1 MKISDR
7 TLWLAFVAATLSP
20 ILALVVKPGG
30 YSFYMFFPATPDTAI
45 GRFRLVAGDAVLVV
59 GFIVAVA
66 SAIGLMTQEK
76 GWRRA
81 MAFFALLLVAANP
94 LQQPIFLE
102 SLDTHMNY
110 RLRDRAEA
118 SKIVGKSKEEVRR
131 LFGTPTSTT
140 AHMWEYQPLLIYW
153 FGSRCQ
159 VFFAGDIVTGF
170 EANDD

>member
-1 MKISDR
+1 M
-7 TLWLAFVAATLSP
+7 LFAVGLLSP
-20 ILALVVKPGG
+20 IVSLFIKPVD
-30 YSFYMFFPATPDTAI
+30 YSFYMFFPARPDTAI
-45 GRFRLVAGDAVLVV
+45 GRFRLVAGDAVLVL

-66 SAIGLMTQEK
+66 SAIGLIAHEK

-81 MAFFALLLVAANP
+81 VAVFALLLVAGNP

-110 RLRDRAEA
+110 RLRDRAKE

-131 LFGTPTSTT
+131 LLGSPTFTT
-140 AHMWEYQPLLIYW
+140 AYMWEYQPLLMYW
-153 FGSRCQ
+153 LGSRFQ
-159 VFFAGDIVTGF
+159 VFFAGDIVAGF